1 MESFHSKHALSSW
14 YASSYHLQGRELQH
28 FSALYR
34 YQGPT
39 WGMSAIKGSF
49 AEGVASSGFASGLFE
64 KTSRSWMPITPHR
77 TGAAG
82 IDILFVK
89 LDSAGRP
96 CSLMVGE
103 VKFGTSQLGEVTR
116 DGKQMGWQWI
126 SKRLHQTAMRYEE
139 HLASIRHGGLQRVN
153 RPLTKGLVVPMQD
166 GNQITVSIGEDGL
179 CRYYSKKLNISADDL
194 KRKIRRLSS
203 YLNNAAEGLVPY
215 KSRLVNV
222 RTSKNQWNISI
233 KKLNKSADS
242 VGVLKEYN
250 GKAQELPKKI
260 QRFLRGWLKT
270 TLLERGVAAP
280 AVKQKVED
288 IVNDPQLFKQYQPTP
303 KQSWK
308 IGLDRGMF
316 GAAVSGMALSAIME
330 ILTSTFRGQSVNW
343 GNLGKVAVISGA
355 SASAGYYVATQVQAR
370 LVTTEVGKKL
380 LEAMPGRLGTLITAS
395 MGASAS
401 AGVASAIVF
410 SYGAYFLGYMEL
422 KDAHHSAISGA
433 AGALAGFAFS
443 AGLLGGFM
451 AFGTAG
457 TGIAIS
463 TLSGAAATNA
473 ALAALGGGTVAVGGG
488 GMALGSTVLTGGT
501 AIVVI
506 VVAGGYAFIRS
517 QLNERECFQ
526 LAGGRISLAE
536 KHIQII

>member
-1 MESFHSKHALSSW
+1 MENFHSKHALSSW

-28 FSALYR
+28 FSALYK

-39 WGMSAIKGSF
+39 WGMTAIKGSF

-64 KTSRSWMPITPHR
+64 KTSKSWVPITPHR
-77 TGAAG
+77 SGAAG
-82 IDILFVK
+82 IDHLFVK

-103 VKFGTSQLGEVTR
+103 AKFGTSQLSEVTR

-139 HLASIRHGGLQRVN
+139 HLASVKLGGLQRVN
-153 RPLTKGLVVPMQD
+153 RPLSRGISVPMQD
-166 GNQITVSIGEDGL
+166 GSHITVSIGEDGYV
-179 CRYYSKKLNISADDL
+179 RYYSGKSNISADDL
-194 KRKIRRLSS
+194 KRQIGRLTR
-203 YLNNAAEGLVPY
+203 YVNNAAKGREPY

-233 KKLNKSADS
+233 TKLNKSAGS
-242 VGVLKEYN
+242 VGVPKEYS
-250 GKAQELPKKI
+250 GKAQELPKEI
-260 QRFLRGWLKT
+260 QRFLRGWLKA
-270 TLLERGVAAP
+270 TLLEKGVAAP
-280 AVKQKVED
+280 AVKQSVDD
-288 IVNDPQLFKQYQPTP
+288 IINDPQQFKQYQPIP
-303 KQSWK
+303 KQNWNNG
-308 IGLDRGMF
+308 IDRGMF
-316 GAAVSGMALSAIME
+316 YAAISGMALSAFME
-330 ILTSTFRGQSVNW
+330 MCTSTFRGQAVDW
-343 GNLGKVAVISGA
+343 RNLGKVTAITGF
-355 SASAGYYVATQVQAR
+355 SASVGYYVATQIQAR

-380 LEAMPGRLGTLITAS
+380 LAAMPSCLGTLR
-395 MGASAS
+395 SAS
-401 AGVASAIVF
+401 LISSASTGVVSAIVF

-433 AGALAGFAFS
+433 AGTLAGLAFS
-443 AGLLGGFM
+443 ASVLGGVW
-451 AFGTAG
+451 ALGTAG
-457 TGIAIS
+457 TGVAIS

-473 ALAALGGGTVAVGGG
+473 TLAAIGGGTIAAGGG
-488 GMALGSTVLTGGT
+488 GMALGSIVLTGGA

-506 VVAGGYAFIRS
+506 AVAASYGFVLS

-526 LAGGRISLAE
+526 LAEGRISLAE